1 MSLQMKL
8 YRFPTA
14 PVLATMKP
22 YRIEK
27 LFGHWGGCHEYHLSA
42 LQRR

>member
-8 YRFPTA
+8 YRFTIVA
-14 PVLATMKP
+14 VLATMKP

-27 LFGHWGGCHEYHLSA
+27 LFGYWGGCHEYHLSA
-42 LQRR
+42 FQRR